1 MLLERSRQT
10 GGRAAT
16 TLQDGVKFNLGPH
29 ALYCEGAA
37 FRILTGLDVSFRG
50 AFPSQ
55 GRGLFLV
62 GRRRYSSPGRLTELV
77 ASPLFTMR
85 EKWTLARLPQILLAL
100 DPRELDYV
108 TVADWVREF
117 AGTGRLAEAVL
128 AFFRLS
134 TFVNDPEEQSA
145 GAALEQVQIGLRGNV
160 WYLDEGWQSLID
172 GLESIVRSLRTEVR
186 RGASAVRVENNDDGV
201 LVTLADGQTIRGR
214 TAIIAAGPDVAAR
227 LLGDP
232 GLATGRPVRRD
243 AGCRPHFTAPSR

>member
-1 MLLERSRQT
+1 M
-10 GGRAAT
+10 
-16 TLQDGVKFNLGPH
+16 KFNLGPH

-145 GAALEQVQIGLRGNV
+145 GACSNRC
-160 WYLDEGWQSLID
+160 
-172 GLESIVRSLRTEVR
+172 RS
-186 RGASAVRVENNDDGV
+186 AC
-201 LVTLADGQTIRGR
+201 
-214 TAIIAAGPDVAAR
+214 AGMS
-227 LLGDP
+227 GIS
-232 GLATGRPVRRD
+232 TK
-243 AGCRPHFTAPSR
+243 AGSH